1 VYSEK
6 KFVNTPE
13 MVTRAPSTATT
24 RPARSKGRRLF
35 PVAASIAG
43 IILCASSQLSATEEG
58 SRAQTHADAGFEFA
72 QQGDLIHAESE
83 LRRAAEMAPGDPSI
97 LASLGTVL
105 AMQNKWAE
113 SSGVLERVLKLSPH
127 EMTVRRYL
135 AANLW
140 QLHRYPESKQNLQI
154 LLAENPNDEPARL
167 LLGMVSENMNDYRT
181 AAKMLSSVPEQVR
194 QQPESIEALARS
206 YYHLGQTSKARATLA
221 QLSEHAGPQ
230 LVFQGASIAGE
241 MRDYETAEKLLLSIA
256 ATFPDHAALGYRLAT
271 FQYRAGQFEHSQQTL
286 LDLIAA
292 GNTNSPIY
300 SLLGW
305 SYYKQNQSAQ
315 AAQALSKAIE
325 LAPEQEANYIDFGKI
340 LAAEGSPS
348 ALVLARKATSAF
360 PNSAKLFDLQ
370 GSIETNTGQFAD
382 AVHSFSH
389 AVELD
394 PSRAE
399 SLLGLAQAQFSA
411 GIAKEAT
418 ANLEAGIRRFPKDA
432 RFKLLYGS
440 FLLKEAETSGARA
453 NSRAEEM
460 FRSALA
466 LDHSLPGPDYEL
478 GKLALSA
485 VRLPEALEHLERAV
499 KLDPQ
504 NPGAH
509 FVLSRAYRRAGRA
522 KQASGEMELYEK
534 LKQVETTMGAPTAT
548 PETQN

>member
-1 VYSEK
+1 
-6 KFVNTPE
+6 
-13 MVTRAPSTATT
+13 
-24 RPARSKGRRLF
+24 
-35 PVAASIAG
+35 
-43 IILCASSQLSATEEG
+43 
-58 SRAQTHADAGFEFA
+58 
-72 QQGDLIHAESE
+72 
-83 LRRAAEMAPGDPSI
+83 
-97 LASLGTVL
+97 
-105 AMQNKWAE
+105 
-113 SSGVLERVLKLSPH
+113 
-127 EMTVRRYL
+127 
-135 AANLW
+135 
-140 QLHRYPESKQNLQI
+140 
-154 LLAENPNDEPARL
+154 
-167 LLGMVSENMNDYRT
+167 
-181 AAKMLSSVPEQVR
+181 LSSVPEQVR

-221 QLSEHAGPQ
+221 ELSEHARPQ

-256 ATFPDHAALGYRLAT
+256 ATFPDHVALGYRLAT

-300 SLLGW
+300 NLLGW

-325 LAPEQEANYIDFGKI
+325 LAPEDEANYIDLGKI
-340 LAAEGSPS
+340 LAAERSFPS

-432 RFKLLYGS
+432 HFKLMYGS

-485 VRLPEALEHLERAV
+485 GRLPQALEHLERAV

-534 LKQVETTMGAPTAT
+534 LKQAETTMGTSTAT
-548 PETQN
+548 REAQN